1 MRNASIFSKLASIL
15 FGDLNMV
22 DKKKNIKGIVGEV
35 LSQLLNVPVL
45 SGALVTYLY
54 LRLPGSEA
62 NALPG
67 YLWTMLFLCVIPLC
81 SLFFYIPIKD
91 EEHQVTIHRQR
102 VASFVFMIISYPLG
116 WVILSMIHAPRILIA
131 TAATYTFVTV
141 GLIIFN
147 LFLHYKASGHA
158 AGVSGPIATMIYI
171 FGIWAAPLLL
181 LLPLVT
187 WARLAAKGHNFWQ
200 TVVGAAMSGLISIG
214 VLWAFGFSPFA
225 GLVW

>member
-1 MRNASIFSKLASIL
+1 MEEN
-15 FGDLNMV
+15 
-22 DKKKNIKGIVGEV
+22 KKNVKGIVGEV

-54 LRLPGSEA
+54 LRLPNNEA
-62 NALPG
+62 NSLSG

-81 SLFFYIPIKD
+81 SLFFYIPVKD
-91 EEHQVTIHRQR
+91 EEHQKTVHRQR
-102 VASFVFMIISYPLG
+102 VASFIFMIISYPLG
-116 WVILSMIHAPRILIA
+116 WLVDSLIGAPRIL
-131 TAATYTFVTV
+131 TAMSATYTFVTV

-158 AGVSGPIATMIYI
+158 AGVSGPVTSMIYI
-171 FGIWAAPLLL
+171 YGLWATPLLL

-200 TVVGAAMSGLISIG
+200 TVVGATMSGLISIS

-225 GLVW
+225 GLIW